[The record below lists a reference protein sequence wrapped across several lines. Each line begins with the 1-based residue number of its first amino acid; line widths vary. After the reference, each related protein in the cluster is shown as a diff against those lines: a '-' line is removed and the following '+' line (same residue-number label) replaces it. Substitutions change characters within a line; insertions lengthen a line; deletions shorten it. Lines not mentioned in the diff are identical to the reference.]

1 MMNTRLVNGYNALI
15 SRAQAKLDDASLDAK
30 TKTGYRFKIG
40 HYRKALK
47 KLQSLT
53 VEISTIEEAEELEV
67 FTPGEI
73 KHIKSFLEDD
83 ALETPQLEDPKT
95 REIQLLQ
102 TVTGIGP
109 KKADT
114 LYSQGLTLEKLLA
127 GKGEDQ
133 LTHHQKMGIKY
144 YHDLNER
151 IPRNEITKMRD
162 FMRKHLQGGFKIM
175 VCGSYRREVTD
186 SGDMDVLVYHP
197 ELNDIRDSDY
207 FEMYIE
213 YLTDTG
219 FLVDSL
225 TPNVNRTKYMGM
237 CQLSKRHR
245 VRRIDIRFIPHC
257 SLASAMLYF
266 TGCGEF
272 NKNMRTFAIRK
283 GYKLN
288 EYGIYKTDTD
298 SPSEV
303 NVDVSTEEDIF
314 KVLGLEYIP
323 PDQRLATVKFKK

>member
-1 MMNTRLVNGYNALI
+1 MNTRLVNGYNALI
-15 SRAQAKLDDASLDAK
+15 SRAQAKLNDPSLDAK
-30 TKTGYRFKIG
+30 TKTGYKFKIG

-47 KLQSLT
+47 KIQSVT
-53 VEISTIEEAEELEV
+53 VELSNIEDAEALDV

-73 KHIKSFLEDD
+73 KHIKSFLESDT
-83 ALETPQLEDPKT
+83 LETPQVEDPKT
-95 REIQLLQ
+95 REIHLLQ

-114 LYSQGLTLEKLLA
+114 LYGKGLTLEKLLA
-127 GKGEDQ
+127 GEGEDQ

-144 YHDLNER
+144 YHDLNKR

-162 FMRKHLQGGFKIM
+162 LMEKYISDGFKIM
-175 VCGSYRREVTD
+175 VCGSYRRGVAD

-197 ELNDIRDSDY
+197 KLDDITDSDY

-213 YLTDTG
+213 HLEEGG

-237 CQLSKRHR
+237 CQLSKRHP
-245 VRRIDIRFIPHC
+245 VRRIDIRFIPYS

-266 TGCGEF
+266 TGSGEF

-298 SPSEV
+298 SPSNV

-314 KVLGLEYIP
+314 KVLGLDYIP
-323 PDQRLATVKFKK
+323 PEQRLATVKFKK

>member
-1 MMNTRLVNGYNALI
+1 MNTRLVNGYNALI
-15 SRAQAKLDDASLDAK
+15 SRAQAKLDDASLDTK
-30 TKTGYRFKIG
+30 IKTGYRFKIG

-53 VEISTIEEAEELEV
+53 VNISTIEEAEELEV

-83 ALETPQLEDPKT
+83 ALETPQLENPKT

-114 LYSQGLTLEKLLA
+114 LYSQGLTLEKLLD
-127 GKGEDQ
+127 GKGNDQ